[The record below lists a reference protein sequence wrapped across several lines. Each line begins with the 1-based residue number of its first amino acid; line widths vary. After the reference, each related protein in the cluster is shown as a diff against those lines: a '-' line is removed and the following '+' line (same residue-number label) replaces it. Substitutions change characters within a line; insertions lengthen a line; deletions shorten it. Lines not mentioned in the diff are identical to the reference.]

1 MPASTATKSLV
12 KQART
17 LLHENLQEYFLE
29 TTTTGAGSTTTLVIT
44 SSIANDYFNNNA
56 MEVLI
61 VSGSNVGLRADI
73 VDWVQSTGVITVAD
87 DDAFPF
93 TVATAVSIQIGQKG
107 FFSDQDFEPWFND
120 GADAVF
126 RAINP
131 EKLVE
136 YQEVNEQVGS
146 PVSGQNY
153 GTAPLPSD
161 YLHVPS
167 AVWIDNRISAP
178 LAADET
184 EVFETG
190 AMIDRCWLVEDQ
202 DNIKFKPKP
211 ETTATVKYRYIPRPA
226 TFYVSATLTVDW
238 PLLTI
243 APIIRYVVAQGYFKR
258 ERVDLYQVAIAEM
271 VKLVDVINARS

>member
-29 TTTTGAGSTTTLVIT
+29 TTTIGAGTATTLKIS
-44 SSIANDYFNNNA
+44 SSITDDYFNNNA

-61 VSGSNVGLRADI
+61 VSGNNAGLRADI
-73 VDWVQSTGVITVAD
+73 VDWVQSTGLITVAD

-93 TVATAVSIQIGQKG
+93 TVDAAVSIQIGQKG

-120 GADAVF
+120 GADQVF
-126 RAINP
+126 RGINP

-136 YQEVNEQVGS
+136 YQEVDSQTGS

-161 YLHVPS
+161 YLHIPRS
-167 AVWIDNRISAP
+167 VWIDNRIAAP
-178 LAADET
+178 LAPDET

-190 AMIDRCWLVEDQ
+190 AMIDRCWLVEDM
-202 DNIKFKPKP
+202 DTIKFKPKP
-211 ETTATVKYRYIPRPA
+211 ETTATVKYSYIPRPA
-226 TFYVSATLTVDW
+226 TFYVSASLTVDW

-243 APIIRYVVAQGYFKR
+243 APILRYVVAQGYFKR
-258 ERVDLYQVAIAEM
+258 ERVDLYQVAMAEM
-271 VKLVDVINARS
+271 IKMVDVINAS

>member
-29 TTTTGAGSTTTLVIT
+29 TTTTGAGTTTTLIIS
-44 SSIANDYFNNNA
+44 SSIGNDYFNNNA
-56 MEVLI
+56 MEILI
-61 VSGSNVGLRADI
+61 TSGSNAGLRADI
-73 VDWVQSTGVITVAD
+73 VDWVQSTGTITVAD

-93 TVATAVSIQIGQKG
+93 TVATAVSVQIGQKG

-120 GADAVF
+120 GADSVF

-136 YQEVNEQVGS
+136 YQEVNTQTGN

-161 YLHVPS
+161 YLHLPS
-167 AVWIDNRISAP
+167 AVWIDNRLAAP
-178 LAADET
+178 LAPDET

-211 ETTATVKYRYIPRPA
+211 ETTAEVKYRYVPRPQ
-226 TFYVSATLTVDW
+226 TFAMGASTTVDW

-258 ERVDLYQVAIAEM
+258 ERADLYQVAIAEM
-271 VKLVDVINARS
+271 LKLVDVINAS